1 MKFKGIKPLMTAAM
15 LSTLLTSMLN
25 PGQAQASPSTNQTL
39 SAKAYINSEQAYGD
53 VLIRQGTTF
62 ITLTDLKSLED
73 YVYKY
78 DNNKKQITMISKDT
92 TVVLSAGSK
101 HIRIN
106 GSNKSLYA
114 APFLN
119 KGKTMI
125 PLRAVADAFHAK
137 IYWNASTKT
146 AYIAK
151 ADAKVL
157 AGLKSDKLVTARN
170 AAIKAPRIS
179 LIPKPLIERTYLEM
193 QGVNYYFPKHKA
205 DRYFELDNDLISYY
219 EIRNS
224 NAELKWQAKVD
235 SNKGKNPKSDLFFL
249 PFYFMKEIGKQ
260 PNTLGW
266 TVAQFNFRYPVGS
279 TYYSMLNS
287 NDEFAFGDVELDNQS
302 PDYQGVIVEI
312 PEESDSE

>member
-1 MKFKGIKPLMTAAM
+1 MKFKGIKPLMTAAI
-15 LSTLLTSMLN
+15 LSTLLTSTLN
-25 PGQAQASPSTNQTL
+25 QGQAQASPSTDQAL

-62 ITLTDLKSLED
+62 ITLTDLKSLGD

-78 DNNKKQITMISKDT
+78 DNDKKQITMISKDT
-92 TVVLSAGSK
+92 TVVISAGNK
-101 HIRIN
+101 FIRIN
-106 GSNKSLYA
+106 GNNKSLNA
-114 APFLN
+114 APFIH

-125 PLRAVADAFHAK
+125 PLRAISDAFQAK

-146 AYIAK
+146 VYIAK
-151 ADAKVL
+151 GDPKIL
-157 AGLKSDKLVTARN
+157 TGLKSDKLVTARN
-170 AAIKAPRIS
+170 AAIQAPRIS

-249 PFYFMKEIGKQ
+249 PFYFTKEIGKQ
-260 PNTLGW
+260 PDTLGW
-266 TVAQFNFRYPVGS
+266 TVAQFKFRYPVGS

-287 NDEFAFGDVELDNQS
+287 KDELAFGNVELDNHS
-302 PDYQGVIVEI
+302 PEYQGIIVEI